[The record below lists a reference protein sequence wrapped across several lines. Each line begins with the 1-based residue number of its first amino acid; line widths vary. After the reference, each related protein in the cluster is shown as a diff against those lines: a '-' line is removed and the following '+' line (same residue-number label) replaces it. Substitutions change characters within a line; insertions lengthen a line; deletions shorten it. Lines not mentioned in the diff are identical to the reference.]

1 MTLFQTSQYANSRR
15 LVFESVETE
24 EQEKSLKLM
33 NCDYVQGYYF
43 SKPITPEELVLKLEN
58 YVHE

>member
-1 MTLFQTSQYANSRR
+1 
-15 LVFESVETE
+15 VETE